1 MGTRRSI
8 KAVILPMAFLS
19 AVLNPG
25 RAGAD
30 PIAVHGF
37 LFGDL
42 RFALVVQQLDLTFPD
57 FAISIGVEP
66 QLNPGFCRDGCGNGT
81 PVPFTQTTGLFSGHS
96 TASAGRGTI
105 DADVTGMLQFIGP
118 IEFVTILP
126 EAGGDVVSAPVQ
138 VRGFLRVTQPNRILF
153 DGTLIGSALASVS
166 YETRIFGPPDT
177 RLGGYQF
184 DITGVADTPE
194 PASLVLLGTGL
205 AWLAGRRRRGSTGH
219 SQSRAR
225 R

>member
-1 MGTRRSI
+1 MGTRTSTT
-8 KAVILPMAFLS
+8 AVVLTMAVLS
-19 AVLNPG
+19 VVLNPG

-30 PIAVHGF
+30 PVAVNGF

-57 FAISIGVEP
+57 FAISIGVQP
-66 QLNPGFCRDGCGNGT
+66 QLNPGFCLDGCGNGT
-81 PVPFTQTTGLFSGHS
+81 PVPFTQSTGVFSGHS
-96 TASAGRGTI
+96 TASPGTGTI

-118 IEFVTILP
+118 TEFVTIVP

-138 VRGFLRVTQPNRILF
+138 LRGFLRVTQPNRILF
-153 DGTLIGSALASVS
+153 DGTLVGSAFGSVS
-166 YETRIFGPPDT
+166 YETRIFGPADT

-184 DITGVADTPE
+184 NITGVAETPE

-205 AWLAGRRRRGSTGH
+205 AWLAGRRKKRDTVE
-219 SQSRAR
+219 RATILK
-225 R
+225 